1 MREALRPT
9 FGGAMDALLRR
20 ATRMLAEQKR
30 LTAWT
35 LALASC
41 AMFVVALALT
51 AVRHIDQWT
60 QHSGSG
66 SSMVVYLGESVD
78 EAKATALVA
87 QLRTLP
93 GVDHAELVPPAESAK
108 RLQQA
113 LGADTALLDGVEL
126 GSLPASVEVTLAPGV
141 RDIVAISPTVRALRD
156 SPGVDDLVLD
166 DGGDE
171 KTAAALSTVRAA
183 VWVVSLL
190 LAALSIV
197 MTFGALRVRLDRGD
211 KEARV
216 LDLLGASPS
225 FSVVPSAIAG
235 AMLGLAAAFLAAVAL
250 AVTLGAYGDS
260 MVAALRASLGAIE
273 LSPLDGLM
281 LVGFLGMGALLGA
294 FAGAWAALAGGSIRA
309 SR

>member
-1 MREALRPT
+1 M
-9 FGGAMDALLRR
+9 GGALAALVRR
-20 ATRMLAEQKR
+20 AMHMLAEQKR
-30 LTAWT
+30 LSAWT
-35 LALASC
+35 LALATC

-60 QHSGSG
+60 RHSGSG

-93 GVDHAELVPPAESAK
+93 GVEHAELVPPAESAK

-166 DGGDE
+166 DGGDQ
-171 KTAAALSTVRAA
+171 KTATALDTVRAA

-190 LAALSIV
+190 LAALALV
-197 MTFGALRVRLDRGD
+197 MTFGALRVRLDRSD

-225 FSVVPSAIAG
+225 FSVIPSAVAG
-235 AMLGLAAAFLAAVAL
+235 AVLGLAAAFLAAVAL
-250 AVTLGAYGDS
+250 AVTLGVYGDS
-260 MVAALRASLGAIE
+260 IIGALRAVLGPVE
-273 LSPLDGLM
+273 LSPFDGII
-281 LVGFLGMGALLGA
+281 LVGFLGLGALLGA